1 MFNVA
6 LAPSIL
12 LVLCGWCVA
21 QLGFN
26 ALLAT
31 MVAVLPDRVPVTRR
45 GMVAGVLGV
54 CLPVASVAATF
65 LVKLFT
71 GHVLAMFLVPCLVGG
86 LFILLFAATLTDR
99 RLDRADRPAWSARE
113 AASTFWV
120 DPRRSPDFAWAFA
133 SRFLFVLAFA
143 FLTTY
148 QAYYLLDHLGSAES
162 AVPQQVFAGTVVQS
176 VVLVAASLLAGTLS
190 DRTGRRKVFVV
201 TAASTYG
208 LAMFVI
214 AAASSFNG
222 FLVGMAVAGL
232 GFGMYMAVD
241 LALVVDVLPS
251 PDTAAKDL
259 GVLNI
264 SGALPSA
271 VAPALAPAI
280 LAFGGGSYSVLYAV
294 AGLSAVL
301 AAGAILPVR
310 RVR

>member
-1 MFNVA
+1 MFRTRDETATKQCGNGWGGHWPHRRDPTRQRNARVA
-6 LAPSIL
+6 AAAEREAALQPVGWRF
-12 LVLCGWCVA
+12 LVLYT
-21 QLGFN
+21 
-26 ALLAT
+26 LA
-31 MVAVLPDRVPVTRR
+31 
-45 GMVAGVLGV
+45 
-54 CLPVASVAATF
+54 AATF

-99 RLDRADRPAWSARE
+99 RLDRADRPAWSARD

-148 QAYYLLDHLGSAES
+148 QAYYLLNHLGSAES
-162 AVPQQVFAGTVVQS
+162 AVAQQVFAGTVVQS

-259 GVLNI
+259 GV
-264 SGALPSA
+264 
-271 VAPALAPAI
+271 
-280 LAFGGGSYSVLYAV
+280 AV